1 MITTRNIE
9 YKKKRIE
16 LCLKDRKTKNGEMNL
31 NMRETVSFKNEILY
45 RY

>member
-16 LCLKDRKTKNGEMNL
+16 LCLKDRKTKKGGNELRYERNG
-31 NMRETVSFKNEILY
+31 
-45 RY
+45 